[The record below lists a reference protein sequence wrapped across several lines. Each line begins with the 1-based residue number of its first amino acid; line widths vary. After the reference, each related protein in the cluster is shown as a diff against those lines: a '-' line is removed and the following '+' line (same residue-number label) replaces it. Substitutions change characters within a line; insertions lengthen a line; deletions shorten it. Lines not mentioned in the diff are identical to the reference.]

1 MKKGLRVLLSVLFL
15 CCLAVPTTGP
25 FDSVSTDNGPE
36 MQEILSGTSEIRP
49 DKGRSREEPQGRDN
63 LYRFD
68 DLHEVSLSPD
78 LRMTDTA
85 AGAGTEPDTSTNSDG
100 QGKIAG
106 IPVLHLLLFISG
118 LSIAIA
124 LLLELHFSRR
134 RREKQQK

>member
-15 CCLAVPTTGP
+15 CCLTVPTVGP

-49 DKGRSREEPQGRDN
+49 DKGRSREEMGN
-63 LYRFD
+63 
-68 DLHEVSLSPD
+68 DLHRFADLRAGPLPPD
-78 LRMTDTA
+78 LQMTA
-85 AGAGTEPDTSTNSDG
+85 AATDAETEPDTSTNSDG
-100 QGKIAG
+100 LGKIAG
-106 IPVLHLLLFISG
+106 IPVHHLLLFISG

-124 LLLELHFSRR
+124 LLIELHFSRR